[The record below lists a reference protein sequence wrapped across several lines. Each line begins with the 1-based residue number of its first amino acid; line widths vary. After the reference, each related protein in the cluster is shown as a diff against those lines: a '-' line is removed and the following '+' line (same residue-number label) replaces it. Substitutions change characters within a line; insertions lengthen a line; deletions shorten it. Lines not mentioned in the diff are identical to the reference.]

1 MTSTHKFH
9 HAIVIGGSM
18 AGLLAARVL
27 SDHFSQVTLIERDKF
42 NDAPESRRGQP
53 QTRHLH
59 GLLAG
64 GRTILETYF
73 PGLTASLQA
82 GGATLGDMGQVARWH
97 ISGGYRVQYE
107 SGMKALM
114 MSRPFLEWHVRQRV
128 LQLPNLKVLDGCTV
142 AELLSTPDGEQVTG
156 VRLQSKRQQESEP
169 ILSTDLPANLV
180 VDASGR
186 GTIATRWLEALGYAL
201 PPETQVTVNVGYATR
216 IFRRQPTDL
225 SNAKLLLISPDPPQH
240 HRSGVAF
247 PIEGDRWIVTLA
259 SWGEASLPQS
269 PESFLEFARSLP
281 APDIYDLICNA
292 EPLSEVV
299 GYRYP
304 ASLRRHYE
312 RLTRVPAGFLL
323 IGDALCS
330 FNPTYGQGMT
340 SAALQAE
347 TLDQLLKEHSSL
359 TPLARKFFQRVAR
372 IVDIPWQLAVGEDFR
387 FATTVGRKT
396 PVTDTFNWYATHVYR
411 ATHTDP
417 NVYTA
422 FLRVMNLLASPL
434 SLLHPQIL
442 WRVWR
447 ANRQHPHALE
457 QAALEP
463 STTHHPV
470 QPHAKMKPELES
482 RETA

>member
-1 MTSTHKFH
+1 MTSAHKFE
-9 HAIVIGGSM
+9 HAVVIGGSM

-42 NDAPESRRGQP
+42 SDAPVSRRGQP

-64 GRTILETYF
+64 GRTVLETYF

-82 GGATLGDMGQVARWH
+82 GGATLGDMGQAARWH
-97 ISGGYRVQYE
+97 ISGGYRVQYD

-114 MSRPFLEWHVRQRV
+114 MSRPFLEWHIRQRV

-142 AELLSTPDGEQVTG
+142 TELISTPDHRQVTG
-156 VRLQSKRQQESEP
+156 VRLQSKQHHESEP
-169 ILSTDLPANLV
+169 ILPTDLSADLV

-186 GTIATRWLEALGYAL
+186 GTVAPRWLEALGYAS

-225 SNAKLLLISPDPPQH
+225 SNAKLLIISPDPPQH
-240 HRSGVAF
+240 NRSGVVF
-247 PIEGDRWIVTLA
+247 PIEGDRWMVTLA

-269 PESFLEFARSLP
+269 PESFLEFAHSLP
-281 APDIYDLICNA
+281 APDIYDLISKA
-292 EPLSEVV
+292 EPISEVV

-304 ASLRRHYE
+304 ASVRRHYE
-312 RLTRVPAGFLL
+312 KLTRVPAGFLL

-359 TPLARKFFQRVAR
+359 TPLAPKFFQQVAR

-396 PVTDTFNWYATHVYR
+396 SVTDAFNWYATYVYR

-447 ANRQHPHALE
+447 ANRRHP
-457 QAALEP
+457 QVLEP
-463 STTHHPV
+463 SATHHPI
-470 QPHAKMKPELES
+470 
-482 RETA
+482 

>member
-1 MTSTHKFH
+1 MTSAHKFE
-9 HAIVIGGSM
+9 HAVVIGGSM
-18 AGLLAARVL
+18 AGLLAARSL

-42 NDAPESRRGQP
+42 SDAPESRRGQP

-82 GGATLGDMGQVARWH
+82 GGATLGDMGQAARWY
-97 ISGGYRVQYE
+97 ISGGYRIQYE

-114 MSRPFLEWHVRQRV
+114 MSRPFLEWHIRQRV
-128 LQLPNLKVLDGCTV
+128 LQLPNLKVLDGYTV
-142 AELLSTPDGEQVTG
+142 TALISTPDHRQVTG
-156 VRLQSKRQQESEP
+156 VRLQPQRGHESEP
-169 ILSTDLPANLV
+169 DLSADLV

-186 GTIATRWLEALGYAL
+186 GTVAPRWLEALGYAP

-225 SNAKLLLISPDPPQH
+225 KDAELIIISPDPPHYQ
-240 HRSGVAF
+240 RSGVAF

-259 SWGEASLPQS
+259 SWGEASLPLS

-281 APDIYDLICNA
+281 IPDLYDLIRKA
-292 EPLSEVV
+292 EPMSEVV

-312 RLTRVPAGFLL
+312 RLSRVPVGFLL

-359 TPLARKFFQRVAR
+359 VPLAPKFFQRVAR
-372 IVDIPWQLAVGEDFR
+372 IVDIPWQMAVGEDFR
-387 FATTVGRKT
+387 FATTMGHKT
-396 PVTDTFNWYATHVYR
+396 PVTDMFNWYATYVNR
-411 ATHTDP
+411 ATHSDSQ
-417 NVYTA
+417 VYTA
-422 FLRVMNLLASPL
+422 FLQVMNLLSPPF

-447 ANRQHPHALE
+447 ANRKHSHPLE
-457 QAALEP
+457 QAA
-463 STTHHPV
+463 THD
-470 QPHAKMKPELES
+470 QIRPHATMKPELE
-482 RETA
+482 RNETA